1 MTLKHSLLAI
11 TLAVAALGMSSC
23 TKAETTTQQQEEE
36 EVYYIRYC
44 AEEAV
49 GTITYT
55 DVSGTIT
62 VKANSSITNFERTV
76 GPVQKGFTARFT
88 ITPEVFI
95 PGREKSLRI
104 ECKKGLAPFVIKAE
118 GAGGVGYVVE

>member
-1 MTLKHSLLAI
+1 MTLKHSILAV

-23 TKAETTTQQQEEE
+23 TKAETTTQQEEE
-36 EVYYIRYC
+36 EEYYIRYC
-44 AEEAV
+44 AEEAI

-76 GPVQKGFTARFT
+76 GPVKKGFTARFT
-88 ITPEVFI
+88 ITQESFI

-104 ECKKGLAPFVIKAE
+104 ECKKGSAPFVVKAE
-118 GAGGVGYVVE
+118 GAGGVRYVVE